1 MTWLIVG
8 GKGQLGKALS
18 YVLAERSINYLAWGS
33 KDLDIRSGSLC
44 LETIESLAPSVIINA
59 AAWTDVDGAESDS
72 DGAHAVNATGAL
84 NLAIA
89 AKAVDAT
96 FVQISTDYV
105 FSGNS
110 NSPWRE
116 DETPAPVSV
125 YGATKAAGE
134 SAVLAE
140 YSQGSYIIRTAW
152 LYSPWGKNFAKTMTR
167 LALSGEG
174 EVQVANDQ
182 NGQPTSA
189 IDLANQIVD
198 SVIAKLPLGIYH
210 ATNSGQGTWFDFAW
224 EIFNLAGAS
233 SKRVVAV
240 DSSHVLRPAKR
251 PAYSVLSHEGWSR
264 SGSNGN
270 SVAEM
275 RDWRIALNV
284 AMPAIISAVKAEG

>member
-18 YVLAERSINYLAWGS
+18 AVLAERSMNYLAWGS

-59 AAWTDVDGAESDS
+59 AAWTDVDGAESDP

-110 NSPWRE
+110 ISPWRE

-174 EVQVANDQ
+174 EVQVVNDQ
-182 NGQPTSA
+182 HGQPTHA
-189 IDLANQIVD
+189 VDLANQIVD

-210 ATNSGQGTWFDFAW
+210 ATNSGQGTWFDFAK
-224 EIFNLAGAS
+224 EIFKFAGAS
-233 SKRVVAV
+233 SERVVVV
-240 DSSHVLRPAKR
+240 DTSHVLRPAKR

-264 SGSNGN
+264 TGSNGN